1 MVLAGDKI
9 TNIVY
14 LNSSTLYPAFSN
26 AFFTECVSPVFNITV
41 STLSGCC
48 KSTLHSVTSLKL
60 FKNGVTFDTQPLHF
74 NVVLNLNFFSMLLS
88 FIGLYNSYNFFHL
101 ILKLLV
107 TTDTELKAIA
117 AAAIIGLSKKPLIQY
132 NTPAAKGIPIIL

>member
-1 MVLAGDKI
+1 MLQIHAPFRHVSQTIQKRSDFRYAA
-9 TNIVY
+9 T
-14 LNSSTLYPAFSN
+14 AFQRCLKSEL
-26 AFFTECVSPVFNITV
+26 FFHV
-41 STLSGCC
+41 
-48 KSTLHSVTSLKL
+48 
-60 FKNGVTFDTQPLHF
+60 
-74 NVVLNLNFFSMLLS
+74 S

-117 AAAIIGLSKKPLIQY
+117 AAAIIGLSKKPLIPY